1 MPTMLET
8 RAMEAVARIPQ
19 EIAEL
24 REEVKQVREL
34 LAYFSGETFLAER
47 SSELLAALR
56 AMRARKEDS
65 P

>member
-1 MPTMLET
+1 MPTILET
-8 RAMEAVARIPQ
+8 RALEAVARIPQ

-34 LAYFSGETFLAER
+34 LAFLAGETFLAER

-56 AMRARKEDS
+56 TMRARKEDS